1 MSFSGQTQPLA
12 LHRLTVAVGLC
23 VCIGSPQEC
32 NHQPSDSGEPPCC
45 LLNTDSGKRGS
56 IAFSCKPT
64 GDFRSLQWTIP
75 ISCQQM
81 TLVEV
86 TGSQSQTQSH
96 ESQKG
101 NGSDGK
107 GIDQYQRKKNVGRNV
122 MGILCIPIWECQR

>member
-1 MSFSGQTQPLA
+1 MVSEEGGENTKPASREKGSTMSFSGQTQPLA

-23 VCIGSPQEC
+23 VCIGSPQEY

-75 ISCQQM
+75 I
-81 TLVEV
+81 
-86 TGSQSQTQSH
+86 
-96 ESQKG
+96 
-101 NGSDGK
+101 
-107 GIDQYQRKKNVGRNV
+107 
-122 MGILCIPIWECQR
+122 